1 MDQTRGKTHGAFRV
15 VPDRPN
21 PDRRSPSLM
30 PERYT
35 ERLLRREAKRMNF
48 ILGMA
53 HHHFEARKFLLDLA
67 GVLGREPAPLRRA

>member
-21 PDRRSPSLM
+21 PDRRSPPLE

-35 ERLLRREAKRMNF
+35 ERLLRKEAKRMNF

-53 HHHFEARKFLLDLA
+53 HRHFEARKFVLDLA
-67 GVLGREPAPLRRA
+67 RVLAQEPVPLRRA